1 MYEGIASS
9 PMLVVLVVIGLIAII
24 LFSLVFFL
32 RAYKRC
38 REFGMSKEAL
48 MRIIRSSLIFSIVP
62 SIAIVIGLF
71 TLSAVF
77 GIIWPWWRLSV
88 IGSVAYELMAGQTAA
103 EALHGE
109 QTATAFIAIMFAM
122 TLGMTANI
130 VAPIIVGKK
139 LGSGVKKTE
148 GENPGWKLVL
158 NVLDHHALR
167 LAPHADLRGPD
178 DDSGPV
184 HQRRDLCTDRRHCH
198 QNELEMAQ
206 RVQSGIYDDPG
217 HDVLVDLGP
226 NSGLTHNIG
235 RCHK

>member
-158 NVLDHHALR
+158 NSTFWTTMLCVWLPMLICADPTTTAVLFTSAVISALIGVIATKMNWKWLNECN
-167 LAPHADLRGPD
+167 LAFTMILGMM
-178 DDSGPV
+178 SS
-184 HQRRDLCTDRRHCH
+184 LIW
-198 QNELEMAQ
+198 
-206 RVQSGIYDDPG
+206 VQI
-217 HDVLVDLGP
+217 LG
-226 NSGLTHNIG
+226 
-235 RCHK
+235 